1 MEHGSVKNIIVL
13 IVAKRVLKGKKRYYT
28 QIGTEKFT
36 DQVVSH
42 IASVLEIEHVPSYKE
57 VLYTDKPIGF

>member
-1 MEHGSVKNIIVL
+1 M
-13 IVAKRVLKGKKRYYT
+13 LKGKKRYYT